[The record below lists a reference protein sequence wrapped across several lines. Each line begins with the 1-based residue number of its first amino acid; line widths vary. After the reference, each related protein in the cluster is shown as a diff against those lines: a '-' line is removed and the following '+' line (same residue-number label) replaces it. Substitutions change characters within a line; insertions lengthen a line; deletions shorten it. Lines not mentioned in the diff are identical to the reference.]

1 MYLYLILVC
10 KHETGFCNVFGLK
23 NCIKNGCNCKFGYS
37 GDRCDSCSSGFYI
50 SNSKEN
56 GTIGNT
62 AEGVKCEGKENVIRF
77 TNLFSYII
85 ISHYHIT

>member
-1 MYLYLILVC
+1 MVVTASLAIQGIDV
-10 KHETGFCNVFGLK
+10 TPAVQDFT
-23 NCIKNGCNCKFGYS
+23 
-37 GDRCDSCSSGFYI
+37 YI